1 MSYDDA
7 LWYGSVMV
15 ALAAVN
21 GIVINHYFM
30 AGFHNG
36 MKLRVAVC
44 NLIYKKSLRLSQTAL
59 GDTAPGKVVNLLSND
74 VNRFDV
80 VSIVINSMWAA
91 PLMTFIAGILLWQ
104 EVQWAGMFGLAIVF
118 IVVPLQSKFEQ
129 ISFFFCFCEPKRTSH
144 FQAILENCRRNSV
157 SKRLSERTNEFASWT
172 KSYLAFK

>member
-15 ALAAVN
+15 GLAAIN
-21 GIVINHYFM
+21 GVVINHFFM

-36 MKLRVAVC
+36 MKVRVAVC

-74 VNRFDV
+74 VNRFDI
-80 VSIVINSMWAA
+80 VSIVINAMWAA
-91 PLMTFIAGILLWQ
+91 PLMTLIAGYLLWQ

-118 IVVPLQSKFEQ
+118 IVVPLQS
-129 ISFFFCFCEPKRTSH
+129 
-144 FQAILENCRRNSV
+144 
-157 SKRLSERTNEFASWT
+157 ER
-172 KSYLAFK
+172 

>member
-1 MSYDDA
+1 MNSKDSGMSYDDA
-7 LWYGSVMV
+7 LSYASVMV

-21 GIVINHYFM
+21 GIVINHFFM

-36 MKLRVAVC
+36 MKVRVAVC

-74 VNRFDV
+74 VNRFDI
-80 VSIVINSMWAA
+80 VSIVINAMWAA

-118 IVVPLQSKFEQ
+118 IVVPLQSKFD
-129 ISFFFCFCEPKRTSH
+129 H
-144 FQAILENCRRNSV
+144 FPLY
-157 SKRLSERTNEFASWT
+157 LS
-172 KSYLAFK
+172 L